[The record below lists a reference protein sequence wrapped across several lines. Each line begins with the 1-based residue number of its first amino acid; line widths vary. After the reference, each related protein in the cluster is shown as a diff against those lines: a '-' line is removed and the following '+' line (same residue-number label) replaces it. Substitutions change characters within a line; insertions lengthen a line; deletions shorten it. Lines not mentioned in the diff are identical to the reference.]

1 MGRVEYPDQMG
12 EFRQRDSRM
21 VHNPY
26 LEQTIHL
33 DRRSSLENVDIH
45 ARIEQQLPA
54 YNRSTVDERKV
65 GISPANQRR
74 CAPLGFDAADR
85 RPAVKPQA

>member
-1 MGRVEYPDQMG
+1 
-12 EFRQRDSRM
+12 M
-21 VHNPY
+21 VHNPS
-26 LEQTIHL
+26 LEQLIHL

-54 YNRSTVDERKV
+54 YHRSAADERKV

-74 CAPLGFDAADR
+74 CASLGFDAAD
-85 RPAVKPQA
+85 